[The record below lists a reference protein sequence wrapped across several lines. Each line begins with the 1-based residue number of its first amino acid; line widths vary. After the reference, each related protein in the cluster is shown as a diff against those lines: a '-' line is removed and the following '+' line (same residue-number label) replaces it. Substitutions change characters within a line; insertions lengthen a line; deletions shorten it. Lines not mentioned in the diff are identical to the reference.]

1 MHCRLSKGKERLKMK
16 TKKHKGICV
25 LLAGLIFSIALSGC
39 SNKESAAKKME
50 EEVSKPVETGFEEL
64 LESEEAEPDSQDLSD
79 EDLKSMGVNEM
90 GKIMIVMY
98 HSISD
103 EEKNYVRSRENFRED
118 LELLY
123 EKGYRLISVAD
134 YIDGNIN
141 VEAGMTP
148 VVFTFDD
155 GTLSNFNIIEENGEV
170 VIDPDCAV
178 GIINAFAEEHPDFG
192 RTSAFCLFGTNPFRQ
207 KEHIDY
213 KLKYLVDN
221 GFEIE
226 SHSFGH
232 ENLSKLGSEAIMRSL
247 GKIDR
252 FLEEKLPGYKIRA
265 LALPYGGRPKD
276 EDARNAI
283 AQGEFEGNEYRN
295 EAVFAVGWQPERSPI
310 DIKTDFQYLNRVH
323 ASNEKFG
330 IRYWL
335 EDFDNH
341 PEKRFVS
348 DGDSETFTIHEKDL
362 ESLLHEKVGDR
373 SIRVIK

>member
-1 MHCRLSKGKERLKMK
+1 MK
-16 TKKHKGICV
+16 KINIKIV
-25 LLAGLIFSIALSGC
+25 LFVLAGLLFSMTLYGC
-39 SNKESAAKKME
+39 AKKESAAKE
-50 EEVSKPVETGFEEL
+50 LGAETEKPVETGFEEL
-64 LESEEAEPDSQDLSD
+64 NENEETKPVNEMPSD
-79 EDLKSMGVNEM
+79 ADLKSMGVNEM

-118 LELLY
+118 LEILY

-134 YIDGNIN
+134 YIDGNID

-155 GTLSNFNIIEENGEV
+155 GTLSNFNMIEKNGEL

-178 GIINAFAEEHPDFG
+178 GIINAFSYEHPDFG
-192 RTSAFCLFGTNPFRQ
+192 RTAAFCIFGTNPFRQ
-207 KEHIDY
+207 SEYLDY
-213 KLKYLVDN
+213 KLNYLAEN
-221 GFEIE
+221 GFEIG

-232 ENLSKLGSEAIMRSL
+232 ENLSELRPEAIMKSL

-252 FLEEKLPGYKIRA
+252 FIEDKVPGYNIRA

-276 EDARNAI
+276 EDGRAAI
-283 AQGEFEGNEYRN
+283 AQGLFEGNEYRN

-310 DIKTDFQYLNRVH
+310 DSKTDFQYLNRVH

-335 EDFDNH
+335 EDFDNN
-341 PEKRFVS
+341 PEKRFIS
-348 DGDSETFTIHEKDL
+348 DGDPEIFTINEKDL
-362 ESLLHEKVGDR
+362 DFVSDQKVGDR
-373 SIRVIK
+373 AIRVID

>member
-1 MHCRLSKGKERLKMK
+1 MK
-16 TKKHKGICV
+16 IGNFKIRSV
-25 LLAGLIFSIALSGC
+25 VMAGLILSMALSGC
-39 SNKESAAKKME
+39 ANKESAAKE
-50 EEVSKPVETGFEEL
+50 IEEVAEKPVETGFEEL
-64 LESEEAEPDSQDLSD
+64 IEPEEEEAAGEILSD
-79 EDLKSMGVNEM
+79 ADLKSMGVNEM

-103 EEKNYVRSRENFRED
+103 EEKSYVRSRENFRED
-118 LELLY
+118 LEMLY
-123 EKGYRLISVAD
+123 EKGYRLISVSD
-134 YIDGNIN
+134 YIDGNID
-141 VEAGMTP
+141 VGAGMTP

-155 GTLSNFNIIEENGEV
+155 GTLSNFNIIVDNGEL

-178 GIINAFAEEHPDFG
+178 GMINAFAEEHPDFG

-207 KEHIDY
+207 SEYLEY
-213 KLKYLVDN
+213 KLKYLVEN

-232 ENLSKLGSEAIMRSL
+232 ENFSELGTEAIMQSL

-252 FLEEKLPGYKIRA
+252 FIEEKVPGYRIRA

-276 EDARNAI
+276 DEARAAI
-283 AQGEFEGNEYRN
+283 AKGRFEGNEYRN

-348 DGDSETFTIHEKDL
+348 DGDPETFTLYEKDL
-362 ESLLHEKVGDR
+362 DSLSYEKVGDR
-373 SIRVIK
+373 EIRVIE